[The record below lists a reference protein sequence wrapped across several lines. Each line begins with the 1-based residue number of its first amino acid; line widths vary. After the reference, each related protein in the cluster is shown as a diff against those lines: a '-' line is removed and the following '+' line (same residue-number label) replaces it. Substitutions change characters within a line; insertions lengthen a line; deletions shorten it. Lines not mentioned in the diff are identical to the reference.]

1 MNAQRTSSYLLIS
14 LMLISL
20 HSPLIQAE
28 WYSENGGEES
38 NSLFSQHTPIIDSM
52 SENLQWS
59 FARLQA
65 PLEDSGYSEVPS
77 EWIVVTDQVTKISEQ
92 MKHGKM
98 VQDRFLDH
106 VYTVPGSSISL
117 ENLNFLQE
125 NGEIELF
132 APSEDSLQPTPMT
145 IPDDPLIPDQWHLIN
160 TGQDGNS
167 MGVDLN
173 VTAAWDRYNGSGV
186 MIRIVDDGLDILH
199 EDLQPNFDASTS
211 YDYCDNDEDP
221 SPVAPGDNHGTAVA
235 GVAAGMG
242 DNGIGIAGVA
252 WGASHNHARFLCGG
266 AAVPAL
272 SDFNQDIDIYH
283 NSWGYSG
290 AGFASLGPSSA
301 AMLES
306 GVYDG
311 RSSLGS
317 IFTFS
322 AGNEYTTDE
331 NVNQKGFQ
339 KSRYTIA
346 IGAITYSGVQSW
358 YSSIGAPVLV
368 VGPSNGGSLGITTA
382 DRTGS
387 VGYSSTNYTNSF
399 GGTSSSGPKVA
410 GLAGL
415 ILEAEPTLTWRDMQA
430 ILVHSSTPNDLNH
443 ENWSVNGA
451 GLPVSHYYGFGM
463 VDATAAVNL
472 AENWTFLGP
481 EVNISTP
488 LYTPSVNIPPSG
500 TPLSFSHTVT
510 DLLNIESVELFMD
523 VDHQNP
529 EDLIIT
535 LTSPSGYT
543 SVLADTNPAEYGNMR
558 YHDMVSMHHY
568 GELTAGTWTV
578 NVLDVNS
585 TGSTGTVND
594 WQLVFHGT
602 EADADG
608 DGWTNEE
615 ENLCGSMVNDPN
627 STPDDV
633 DGDGT
638 CDAMDDDIDG
648 DGWSNVSEMA
658 CGTDAYDPLSLP
670 SADTDSDGLCDSVD
684 IDDDNDGIEDNMD
697 AFPLDG
703 QAWHD
708 TDGDGLADETYKL
721 VCCTYSLDEFEDI
734 QLNSTFSW
742 NLGAPP
748 SWSLDNSSSSSGNAS
763 LRSGGISDN
772 EASSISMTLF
782 TESATGS
789 FAYKVDSESDY
800 DFLMFS
806 VDGAQVES
814 WSGDTGWTNYSFPL
828 SAGPHTLQWTY
839 SKDQSVSTGQDAAW
853 IDNLNLPIDL
863 FMTNPEV
870 TDYGTHRDHDDDGDG
885 VDDLSD
891 EFPLDGSE
899 TADFDQDGIGDNADI
914 DDDGDGWFDIME
926 IQCGFDPLNSTSI
939 PSDNDADG
947 VCDSIDPDDDNDG
960 YADQFDEFPMNAT
973 EWADFDGDGT
983 GDNADFDDDDDGVLD
998 EDDAFPLDPSETLD
1012 TDSDGLGNNADTD
1025 DDGDG
1030 VLDVSDAFP
1039 MNATEWADFDGD
1051 GTGDNADF
1059 DDDDDGVLDEDDA
1072 FPLDPS
1078 ETLDT
1083 DSDGL
1088 GNNADTDDD
1097 GDGVLDVSD
1106 AFPMNAT
1113 EWADFDGDGT
1123 GDNADT
1129 DDDDDGVLDESDAFP
1144 LDPSETL
1151 DTDSDG
1157 IGNNVDTDDDSDGVL
1172 DESDAFP
1179 LDPSETLDTDSDGI
1193 GNNVDTDDD
1202 SDGVPDESDAFP
1214 LSPAESVDTD
1224 GDGLGNNADT
1234 DDDGDGVL
1242 DESDAFPVNATEW
1255 ADFDGDGTGDNADTD
1270 DDDDSVPDESDAFP
1284 LDAGDWAD
1292 FDGDGIGDN
1301 TDTDDDGD
1309 DVQDAVDNCPDTLAT
1324 MSQTDTA
1331 GCSAEQRD
1339 TDDDGLNDFLDDD
1352 DDGDGWTDLDESV
1365 CDSDPLLVTDKP
1377 IDSDADLTCDI
1388 LDEDDDNDGISDQL
1402 DVFPLDPSESIDT
1415 DGDLIGDNSDT
1426 DDDNDGVLDVND
1438 AYPLDETRTY
1448 DERILIGAA
1457 AIGAALIAALG
1468 VASVLGV
1475 KKRKIK
1481 PDNTDIQ
1488 MMLQAL
1494 ER

>member
-28 WYSENGGEES
+28 WDSENGGKES

-65 PLEDSGYSEVPS
+65 PLEDNGYSEVPS

-221 SPVAPGDNHGTAVA
+221 SPVASGDNHGTAVA

-543 SVLADTNPAEYGNMR
+543 SILADTNPAEYGNMR

-670 SADTDSDGLCDSVD
+670 SADTDSDGLCDGVD

-703 QAWHD
+703 QAWYD

-828 SAGPHTLQWTY
+828 SAGTHTLQWTY

-947 VCDSIDPDDDNDG
+947 VCDPIDPDDDNDG
-960 YADQFDEFPMNAT
+960 YADQFDEFPYDAS
-973 EWADFDGDGT
+973 EWVDTDSDGV
-983 GDNADFDDDDDGVLD
+983 GDNADIDDDGDGVPD
-998 EDDAFPLDPSETLD
+998 EDDAFPTNIAEWNDLDG
-1012 TDSDGLGNNADTD
+1012 DGLGSNADTD

-1113 EWADFDGDGT
+1113 EW
-1123 GDNADT
+1123 
-1129 DDDDDGVLDESDAFP
+1129 V
-1144 LDPSETL
+1144 
-1151 DTDSDG
+1151 
-1157 IGNNVDTDDDSDGVL
+1157 
-1172 DESDAFP
+1172 
-1179 LDPSETLDTDSDGI
+1179 
-1193 GNNVDTDDD
+1193 
-1202 SDGVPDESDAFP
+1202 
-1214 LSPAESVDTD
+1214 
-1224 GDGLGNNADT
+1224 
-1234 DDDGDGVL
+1234 
-1242 DESDAFPVNATEW
+1242 
-1255 ADFDGDGTGDNADTD
+1255 DFDGDGTGDNADTD

>member
-28 WYSENGGEES
+28 WDSEKEAEES
-38 NSLFSQHTPIIDSM
+38 DSLFPRHTPIIDSL

-65 PLEDSGYSEVPS
+65 PLEDNGYSGVPS
-77 EWIVVTDQVTKISEQ
+77 EWVIVTDQITKISEQ

-98 VQDRFLDH
+98 AQDRFLDN
-106 VYTVPGSSISL
+106 VYTIPGSSITFETL
-117 ENLNFLQE
+117 DFLQE
-125 NGEIELF
+125 TGEIELF
-132 APSEDSLQPTPMT
+132 APIQDSLQPTPMS
-145 IPDDPLIPDQWHLIN
+145 IPDDPLIADQWHLIN

-167 MGVDLN
+167 VGVDLN
-173 VTAAWDRYNGSGV
+173 VTGAWDRYNGSGV

-221 SPVAPGDNHGTAVA
+221 SPVASSDNHGTAVA

-283 NSWGYSG
+283 NSWGYGG
-290 AGFASLGPSSA
+290 AGFAGLGPSSA

-306 GVYDG
+306 GAYDG

-322 AGNEYTTDE
+322 AGNEYTSDE

-387 VGYSSTNYTNSF
+387 VGYSSTNYTDSF

-472 AENWTFLGP
+472 AENWTHLGP
-481 EVNISTP
+481 EVNISTQ

-543 SVLADTNPAEYGNMR
+543 SILADTNPAEYGNMR

-568 GELTAGTWTV
+568 GELSAGTWTV

-602 EADADG
+602 DADADG
-608 DGWTNEE
+608 DGWSNEE

-638 CDAMDDDIDG
+638 CDAMDEDIDG
-648 DGWSNVSEMA
+648 DGWSNVSELA
-658 CGTDAYDPLSLP
+658 CGTNAYDPLSLP

-684 IDDDNDGIEDNMD
+684 IDDDNDGVEDNMD

-703 QAWHD
+703 QAWQD

-721 VCCTYSLDEFEDI
+721 VCCTYLLDEFEDV

-742 NLGAPP
+742 DLGSSP
-748 SWSLDNSSSSSGNAS
+748 SWSLDNSTSSSGNAS
-763 LRSGGISDN
+763 LRSGIISDN
-772 EASSISMTLF
+772 EASSISLTLF
-782 TESATGS
+782 TESANGS
-789 FAYKVDSESDY
+789 FAYKVDSESSY
-800 DFLMFS
+800 DFLIFS

-814 WSGDTGWTNYSFPL
+814 WSGDTGWSNYSFPL
-828 SAGPHTLQWTY
+828 SAGTHTLQWTY
-839 SKDQSVSTGQDAAW
+839 SKDQSVSNGQDAAW
-853 IDNLNLPIDL
+853 IDNLDLPNGLI
-863 FMTNPEV
+863 MTNPEV

-885 VDDLSD
+885 VDDISD
-891 EFPLDGSE
+891 AFPLDGSE
-899 TADFDQDGIGDNADI
+899 TADFDGDGIGDNGDL

-926 IQCGFDPLNSTSI
+926 TQCGFDPLNSTSM
-939 PSDNDADG
+939 PSDNDEDG
-947 VCDSIDPDDDNDG
+947 LCDSIDPDDDNDG
-960 YADQFDEFPMNAT
+960 YADQIDEFPLDAG
-973 EWADFDGDGT
+973 EWVDTDSDGI
-983 GDNADFDDDDDGVLD
+983 GDNADEDDDDDGVLD
-998 EDDAFPLDPSETLD
+998 EDDAFPTNNAEWNDLDG
-1012 TDSDGLGNNADTD
+1012 DGLGSNADTD

-1030 VLDVSDAFP
+1030 VLDEDDAFP
-1039 MNATEWADFDGD
+1039 MNATEWADTDSDGI
-1051 GTGDNADF
+1051 GDNADT
-1059 DDDDDGVLDEDDA
+1059 DDDADGVLDEDDA
-1072 FPLDPS
+1072 FPLDS
-1078 ETLDT
+1078 TETLDT
-1083 DSDGL
+1083 DADGL

-1097 GDGVLDVSD
+1097 
-1106 AFPMNAT
+1106 
-1113 EWADFDGDGT
+1113 
-1123 GDNADT
+1123 
-1129 DDDDDGVLDESDAFP
+1129 
-1144 LDPSETL
+1144 
-1151 DTDSDG
+1151 
-1157 IGNNVDTDDDSDGVL
+1157 SDGVL
-1172 DESDAFP
+1172 DED
-1179 LDPSETLDTDSDGI
+1179 
-1193 GNNVDTDDD
+1193 
-1202 SDGVPDESDAFP
+1202 DAFP

-1224 GDGLGNNADT
+1224 GDGLGNNADM
-1234 DDDGDGVL
+1234 DDDSDGVL
-1242 DESDAFPVNATEW
+1242 DEM
-1255 ADFDGDGTGDNADTD
+1255 
-1270 DDDDSVPDESDAFP
+1270 DAFP
-1284 LDAGDWAD
+1284 LNATEQYD

-1301 TDTDDDGD
+1301 SDNDDDADEVLDEDDLFPLDIGEWADFDGDGVGDNADTDDDGD
-1309 DVQDAVDNCPDTLAT
+1309 GVEDTADNCPDTLVT

-1339 TDDDGLNDFLDDD
+1339 TDDDGSNDFLDDD

-1365 CDSDPLLVTDKP
+1365 CGTDPLLISDKP
-1377 IDSDADLTCDI
+1377 IDSDADLICDI
-1388 LDEDDDNDGISDQL
+1388 LDEDDDNDGISDLL
-1402 DVFPLDPSESIDT
+1402 DSFPLDPSESVDT
-1415 DGDLIGDNSDT
+1415 DGDFIGDNSDT
-1426 DDDNDGVLDVND
+1426 DDDNDGVLDAND
-1438 AYPLDETRTY
+1438 AYPLDGTRTY
-1448 DERILIGAA
+1448 DERVLIGAA

-1475 KKRKIK
+1475 RKRKIR

-1494 ER
+1494 EK